1 MEGLCQITQLFLW
14 YYLVQQWYWNLF
26 SHLNCVYLKSC
37 SQAVSKTVW
46 HIPLLCVQW
55 KNPDGRRKNC
65 PKHVEFYF
73 KNKFEKLVDLV
84 GCVIRIYHDV
94 RSPERR
100 PTRTNAECEYNFAQY
115 FGATLFGVQE
125 SSSILSFFTFVET
138 PRNPSD
144 KRLAWDGPQ
153 ADLNPV
159 PKKNI
164 SPPPPPKRRLSS
176 LSQPS
181 YIDWAVEQI
190 LSRTDWKCT
199 FHDTNGEKERVK

>member
-1 MEGLCQITQLFLW
+1 
-14 YYLVQQWYWNLF
+14 
-26 SHLNCVYLKSC
+26 
-37 SQAVSKTVW
+37 
-46 HIPLLCVQW
+46 
-55 KNPDGRRKNC
+55 
-65 PKHVEFYF
+65 
-73 KNKFEKLVDLV
+73 VDLV

-153 ADLNPV
+153 ADLNAV
-159 PKKNI
+159 PKNNI
-164 SPPPPPKRRLSS
+164 AAPHPPKKVLPLFPRPGPEGGAR
-176 LSQPS
+176 
-181 YIDWAVEQI
+181 
-190 LSRTDWKCT
+190 
-199 FHDTNGEKERVK
+199 